1 MTASACK
8 YAKLCLTQ
16 GTCEHVQNNVAS
28 GLTSVAGISAS
39 TCEFM
44 KCMNINTHTE
54 YYIIQQENIVD
65 IFS

>member
-44 KCMNINTHTE
+44 KCMNINTQRILH
-54 YYIIQQENIVD
+54 QQENIVD